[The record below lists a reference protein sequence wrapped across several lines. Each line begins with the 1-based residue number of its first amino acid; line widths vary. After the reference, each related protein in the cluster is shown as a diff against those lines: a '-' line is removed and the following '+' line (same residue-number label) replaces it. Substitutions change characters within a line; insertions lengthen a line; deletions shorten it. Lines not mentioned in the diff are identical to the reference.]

1 MRLSPKEDYLNKNKT
16 RNQDNTYQSEYN
28 CGGYALR
35 TFSWFYPD
43 DAGTGFDWA
52 EREDII
58 RDMICDGYDRYEMYD
73 VILKRDVKYMLD
85 VIPTLSVYNGHPK
98 FYEPKEGEE
107 LIAYRIFINDEEEDD
122 NDFHFMVLRDG
133 CWKEKCGSG
142 VVKFCLPPW
151 EDRNWVY
158 PSIEYD
164 SEIVYF
170 VNKVGEN

>member
-43 DAGTGFDWA
+43 EAGTGFDWA
-52 EREDII
+52 EREDVIQG
-58 RDMICDGYDRYEMYD
+58 MIFDGYYKEEIYN
-73 VILKRDVKYMLD
+73 VILNRDVQYMLS
-85 VIPTLSVYNGHPK
+85 VIPTLSIYKGDPK
-98 FYEPKEGEE
+98 TYQEKDGEE

-122 NDFHFMVLRDG
+122 NDFHFMVLRNG
-133 CWKEKCGSG
+133 HWREKNGSFNI
-142 VVKFCLPPW
+142 KFCLPPW
-151 EDRNWVY
+151 EEGNWVY